1 MSFVCRGVDCKKSF
15 SSKFNRNKH
24 ERIKGHYLQSSLEI
38 PYDDSTG
45 LFSCSTVGCQ
55 TTSKYKASIKKHLDI
70 CKQIKINKEVVAKNR
85 ICEICNKVFQRKSNR
100 DRHVRRVHPTENG
113 QNDKQQEDNSNLSE
127 LEIETENEIPSMAV
141 PSSFSF
147 TTQSTS
153 LENSASNSPTPSEM
167 PSSTPNPISNDMMI
181 DLSAQETIT
190 FSLIDEN
197 MTE

>member
-24 ERIKGHYLQSSLEI
+24 ERIKGHFLQSSLEI

-100 DRHVRRVHPTENG
+100 DRHYYYYNYSCLQFSGRWIASTNR
-113 QNDKQQEDNSNLSE
+113 
-127 LEIETENEIPSMAV
+127 
-141 PSSFSF
+141 SFVW
-147 TTQSTS
+147 
-153 LENSASNSPTPSEM
+153 PHG
-167 PSSTPNPISNDMMI
+167 
-181 DLSAQETIT
+181 
-190 FSLIDEN
+190 
-197 MTE
+197 